1 MYTRNKTRQIK
12 VGNIVLGGQNKVV
25 IQSMCNIKTSNY
37 EQVIAQVLALEKIG
51 VEMMRVSIMD
61 KDDALAIKKIKE
73 KIHVPL
79 VADIHFD
86 YRLALLA
93 IENGIDKIRINPGNI
108 GKEEYV
114 HEVVLACIEKHIP
127 IRIGVNSGSLEGDNK
142 ENTVIESEMLVKS
155 ALKYVAMFEKWGFH
169 DIVIS
174 LKGSD
179 VLTTI
184 AAYEKASELC
194 SYPLHLGITEAGTKD
209 IGIIRSV
216 AGLSPLLTKG
226 IGDTIRI
233 SLSSDPQDEVITMK
247 RLLHDL
253 HLYPNYPTL
262 ISCPTCGRTQV
273 NVIEIA
279 QQVSTFLETINKPIV
294 VAIMG
299 CVVNGPGEAKHA
311 DIGIAGGKNE
321 WLLFKKGHPIKKVKS
336 DDILP
341 TLFSEIQAFFD

>member
-1 MYTRNKTRQIK
+1 MYTRSNTRQIK
-12 VGNIVLGGQNKVV
+12 VGNIVIGGQNKVV

-37 EQVIAQVLALEKIG
+37 EQVIEQILALEKIG

-73 KIHVPL
+73 SIHVPL

-114 HEVVLACIEKHIP
+114 HKVVLACLEKNIP
-127 IRIGVNSGSLEGDNK
+127 IRIGVNSGSLEGDN
-142 ENTVIESEMLVKS
+142 EQNTVIEAEMLVKS
-155 ALKYVAMFEKWGFH
+155 ALKYVTMFENWGFH

-184 AAYEKASELC
+184 KAYEKASELC
-194 SYPLHLGITEAGTKD
+194 SYPLHLGITEAGTKE

-216 AGLSPLLTKG
+216 AGLAPLLTKG

-279 QQVSTFLETINKPIV
+279 QQVSIFLETINKPIV

-321 WLLFKKGHPIKKVKS
+321 WLLFKKGRPIKKVKS
-336 DDILP
+336 ADILP
-341 TLFSEIQAFFD
+341 TLFLEIQTFFD

>member
-1 MYTRNKTRQIK
+1 MYTRDKTRQIK

-37 EQVIAQVLALEKIG
+37 DQVIAQILALEKIG

-114 HEVVLACIEKHIP
+114 HEVVLACLDKHIP
-127 IRIGVNSGSLEGDNK
+127 IRIGVNSGSLEGDNQ

-155 ALKYVAMFEKWGFH
+155 ALKYVSMFEKWGFH

-279 QQVSTFLETINKPIV
+279 HQVSLFLETINKPIV

-321 WLLFKKGHPIKKVKS
+321 WLLLKKGHPIKKVKS
-336 DDILP
+336 NDILP